1 MVFGQLKIVYV
12 TKVQS
17 WWPFKKKKEKKK
29 VRPNMVWLICD
40 SLILKL
46 TISKLFFFLIL
57 TVIKISKQMLK
68 WDKLFQFAK
77 GTRQLPNHEVSY
89 HTCCCDQMSMFQLVC
104 AFEGLPSCPIQQM
117 EQRPM
122 YCTHLSRLQSSENEK
137 MDASLAMHTNMQ
149 PDPWVWNED
158 QNPMSQ
164 SILKAGL
171 VDCKDALII
180 YMKSICVCFD

>member
-1 MVFGQLKIVYV
+1 MMTIQ
-12 TKVQS
+12 
-17 WWPFKKKKEKKK
+17 KEKGKKK

-46 TISKLFFFLIL
+46 TISKKKKKLIL
-57 TVIKISKQMLK
+57 TVIKFSKQMLK
-68 WDKLFQFAK
+68 WDKLFHFAK

-89 HTCCCDQMSMFQLVC
+89 HTCCCGQMSMFQLVC